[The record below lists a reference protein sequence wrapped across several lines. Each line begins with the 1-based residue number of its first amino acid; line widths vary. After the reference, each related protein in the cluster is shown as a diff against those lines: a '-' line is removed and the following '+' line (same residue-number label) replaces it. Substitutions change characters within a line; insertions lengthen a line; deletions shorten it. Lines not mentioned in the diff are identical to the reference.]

1 MPRISIDNRKL
12 VVRYSQEGVT
22 QKEIAKV
29 LNISRRS
36 VQYIIKKFKLTGD
49 VKDRPKS
56 GRNRILSDREERRLV
71 RISKGTP
78 TSTAREV
85 RQEANMENLV
95 SLGTVRRTLRRNGL
109 FGRIAIRKPYLSEGH
124 RRKRFAWSHD
134 RLSWSVEKW
143 GNVVF
148 SDECKLELNP
158 NRRIYVRRNIG
169 SRLKAK
175 YIRSTVKFPRYI
187 MVWGA
192 IRGDGARVIVRC
204 NRNVDSLEYQR
215 VLRVGLPHVYCPGCA
230 FQQDGAPAHRS
241 SSTTRFLSSEDV
253 RVLGSWPAQS
263 PDLNVSE
270 NVWHILKEKVFHRS
284 PHSLDDLWS
293 VIVEEWNSIPRETI
307 RSLYNSIPRR
317 LSACVAAKGGHT
329 KY

>member
-1 MPRISIDNRKL
+1 MAATQADNLLGIELYRDRIVSLGIL
-12 VVRYSQEGVT
+12 
-22 QKEIAKV
+22 

-56 GRNRILSDREERRLV
+56 GRNCLLSDREVRRLV

-78 TSTAREV
+78 TWTAREV

-124 RRKRFAWSHD
+124 RKKRFAWSQD

-158 NRRIYVRRNIG
+158 NRRMYVRRNIG
-169 SRLKAK
+169 ARLKAK

-230 FQQDGAPAHRS
+230 FQQDGAPPHYALTVRKYLNERNVLDFDSWIGRQGGVEYPPRS
-241 SSTTRFLSSEDV
+241 KSRFDSTGLLFLG
-253 RVLGSWPAQS
+253 LF
-263 PDLNVSE
+263 
-270 NVWHILKEKVFHRS
+270 EKRGVQES
-284 PHSLDDLWS
+284 TS
-293 VIVEEWNSIPRETI
+293 VKIWKICGI
-307 RSLYNSIPRR
+307 RSRPSR
-317 LSACVAAKGGHT
+317 
-329 KY
+329 